1 MSRFELWENS
11 SPVASVYTAADEGA
25 TQANAVDFTYRI
37 ERWTS
42 IGILCNE
49 LSRSMGQPDV
59 YPFALTLPVLR
70 KLFFI
75 ERVISK
81 VRLGAE

>member
-1 MSRFELWENS
+1 
-11 SPVASVYTAADEGA
+11 
-25 TQANAVDFTYRI
+25 VDFVHRI

-59 YPFALTLPVLR
+59 YPFALTMPVLR

-81 VRLGAE
+81 VRMAGD